1 MASRK
6 KQRLLSLTSILCLSM
21 LAGCALIPQ
30 RLAELEPSLTVDQLL
45 SGVAVFG
52 EEVSSDEVPDVDVL
66 ALDESMKAFIE
77 EHVGHTG
84 NSVARFKRLLSK
96 LESLGYFSAT
106 YDAGST
112 HSAIDT
118 FHKRAGNCLSFTNL
132 FVALGREAKLDTIYQ
147 IVDVPA
153 SWDANSGYLI
163 RFNHINVIVGGAP
176 FNRPNSAQYTVDFND
191 IVPAPEHRRRK
202 VSDGYAQGLFYGNL
216 SVSELR
222 DGEVR
227 KSFAYLKK
235 ALELEPR
242 NPDMWINLGAFFASQ
257 AAHEEA
263 IQSYRLALD
272 LKRSSKTAMSGL
284 ARSFAA
290 IGEKELAETYAS
302 RVRRYRERNPFYHFA
317 VAQVEFQNSNYALA
331 VRAIDKAISL
341 KRRNPRFH
349 LLRGLAEEQLGDSE
363 AAEES
368 FAKAKRYGK
377 SDEYKLRMREDL
389 ISLNPPPPV
398 S

>member
-1 MASRK
+1 MR
-6 KQRLLSLTSILCLSM
+6 LTSIVLLSM
-21 LAGCALIPQ
+21 LVGCMLFPD
-30 RLAELEPSLTVDQLL
+30 RLAVLEPTLTADQLL

-52 EEVSSDEVPDVDVL
+52 EEISSDEVADVDVL
-66 ALDESMKAFIE
+66 ALDEPMKAFIE
-77 EHVGHTG
+77 EHVGRTG
-84 NSVARFKRLLSK
+84 NSVARFRRLLSK

-112 HSAIDT
+112 NSAIDT
-118 FHKRAGNCLSFTNL
+118 FHNRAGNCLSFTNL
-132 FVALGREAKLDTIYQ
+132 FVALGREAKLDTVYQ

-163 RFNHINVIVGGAP
+163 RFTHINVVVGGAP

-191 IVPAPEHRRRK
+191 VVPDSEHRRRK

-227 KSFAYLKK
+227 RSFAYLKK
-235 ALELEPR
+235 ALELAPD
-242 NPDMWINLGAFFASQ
+242 NADMWINLGAFFASQ
-257 AAHEEA
+257 SAHEEA

-272 LKRSSKTAMSGL
+272 LKRSSKTAFSGL

-290 IGEKELAETYAS
+290 IGEEELAESYSA
-302 RVRRYRERNPFYHFA
+302 RVRSYRARNPFYHFA
-317 VAQVEFQNSNYALA
+317 VAQVEFRNSNYKRAIQ
-331 VRAIDKAISL
+331 AIDKAIDL

-349 LLRGLAEEQLGDSE
+349 LLRALAEQQLGDDE
-363 AAEES
+363 AAEKS
-368 FAKAKRYGK
+368 FDRVKRYGK
-377 SDEYKLRMREDL
+377 SDQYKLRIREDM
-389 ISLNPPPPV
+389 ISLNPPLPV